1 MGNEHV
7 AEAEL
12 IALEQKLGKI
22 LILIDNLKQ
31 ENQRLNEEI
40 NHLQFEKTAVIERI
54 NLMLDKIDEL
64 L

>member
-1 MGNEHV
+1 MSIEHI

-12 IALEQKLGKI
+12 IVLEQKVEKI
-22 LILIDNLKQ
+22 MTLIDKLQK
-31 ENQRLNEEI
+31 ENQTLNQEI
-40 NHLQFEKTAVIERI
+40 NRLQTEKSSVIDRI